1 MMENSKLKFSKYIK
15 NICRSK
21 SFGNF
26 VLIVADYDIWAGLGH
41 LPSSCLI
48 EEVKINSQVNSSRFH
63 KLLVF

>member
-1 MMENSKLKFSKYIK
+1 MQ
-15 NICRSK
+15 NISRSK